1 MTDHGKKKHNKLVR
15 DKIPDIIRL
24 RGGCPIVRKAD
35 EEEYWHKLQEKLK
48 EEVHEFLEAKETHE
62 RKEELADVLEVIQ
75 AIACHLK
82 CGVDELEILRVKKAE
97 ERGGFEGRVILDE
110 TT

>member
-1 MTDHGKKKHNKLVR
+1 MANPPKKYNKLVR

-24 RGGCPIVRKAD
+24 RGGCPVVRKAD
-35 EEEYWHKLQEKLK
+35 EEEYWRKLGEKLQE
-48 EEVHEFLEAKETHE
+48 EVAEFLAAEDVQG

-75 AIACHLK
+75 AISCHLK
-82 CGVDELEILRVKKAE
+82 CDENELEILRIKKAD